1 MAASQQTNIKPSV
14 GEKLEIALEFKEK
27 GNSFYKDG
35 NFKNAAKNYHKAILY
50 LKVSNLWQ
58 NLNIC
63 PPNCSIIGQMF
74 MLGTSTLVRNKKNV
88 VIWQCYDYRRVGYLQ
103 CYNY

>member
-50 LKVSNLWQ
+50 LKVSNL
-58 NLNIC
+58 
-63 PPNCSIIGQMF
+63 
-74 MLGTSTLVRNKKNV
+74 
-88 VIWQCYDYRRVGYLQ
+88 
-103 CYNY
+103 